1 MKNFLRTM
9 LVFLGVFAVVTAGC
23 LLLIISVDGN
33 VLRLVRVLEYIIEN
47 RALQITS
54 LVLLAVYGLFGV
66 LSVALSSN
74 LNDDVKSGVVLEIKI
89 GDVHISTQTFES
101 IVTNVAKKYNGIKTA
116 KVNIKLRETG
126 VGVDLGGC
134 EIIKNV
140 VTDITSKIQEDI
152 KDTVLKQTTVA
163 VENVNVRV
171 KGVYTPNENKEV

>member
-9 LVFLGVFAVVTAGC
+9 LVILGVFAVVTAGC
-23 LLLIISVDGN
+23 LLLAVSGNGN
-33 VLRLVRVLEYIIEN
+33 VIRFARILEYIIGN
-47 RALQITS
+47 KALQITS
-54 LVLLAVYGLFGV
+54 LVVLAVYGLFGV
-66 LSVALSSN
+66 LSVALSGN
-74 LNDDVKSGVVLEIKI
+74 LNDDVKSGVVLELKI

-101 IVTNVAKKYNGIKTA
+101 IVMNVAKKYNGIKTA

-126 VGVDLGGC
+126 VGVDLYVYVLQDTV
-134 EIIKNV
+134 I
-140 VTDITSKIQEDI
+140 TDITSKIQADI

>member
-9 LVFLGVFAVVTAGC
+9 LVILGVFAVIIAGC
-23 LLLIISVDGN
+23 MLLTVSTRDN
-33 VLRLVRVLEYIIEN
+33 VVRFVKVLEYIIEN
-47 RALQITS
+47 IALQITS
-54 LVLLAVYGLFGV
+54 LIVFAVYGLFGV

-74 LNDDVKSGVVLEIKI
+74 LNDDVKSGVVLELKI

-126 VGVDLGGC
+126 VGVDLYVYVLQDTV
-134 EIIKNV
+134 I
-140 VTDITSKIQEDI
+140 TDITSKIQADI